1 MQLVHTRS
9 PLLEE
14 THYYPLSREFGM
26 TMAGI
31 SHKAAGELKNRFKY
45 NSKEEQREEFS
56 NGSGLE
62 TYDYGLRM
70 YDKQTGRWFQID
82 PKVEK
87 YADLSP
93 YNYVLNNP
101 ITYIDPDGADARVG
115 IDSAN
120 RTITLSSTIYVR
132 GYNAKQQVG
141 KYNEFLEKNK
151 DLLSGKFTDEN
162 GMEWSI
168 SLNMTF
174 VEGTEEDETRTRD
187 NPNGDNMLILKRDGS
202 RANAESIDGKQPRS
216 KIVREDPDNIMSRI
230 IGRYDGAGR
239 MAIIRFQNGAGD
251 FAEGGTAFHEVLHL
265 FGLSDRYATENGRW
279 AGVHSGY
286 AGDIMAVPSGYKGR
300 YTMNKTHWNS
310 WGDYVTKNGLKSGDI
325 INVVVDKDPITQNL
339 RQP

>member
-1 MQLVHTRS
+1 
-9 PLLEE
+9 
-14 THYYPLSREFGM
+14 
-26 TMAGI
+26 
-31 SHKAAGELKNRFKY
+31 
-45 NSKEEQREEFS
+45 
-56 NGSGLE
+56 
-62 TYDYGLRM
+62 YGLRM

-174 VEGTEEDETRTRD
+174 VEGTEEDETRIRD
-187 NPNGDNMLILKRDGS
+187 NPNGDNMLILYKDGS
-202 RANAESIDGKQPRS
+202 YANAANIDGKQPPAKFIR
-216 KIVREDPDNIMSRI
+216 KEPNNIMSKV
-230 IGRYDGAGR
+230 IGRYAGTSR
-239 MAIIRFQNGAGD
+239 MAELAFSNGKGELSD
-251 FAEGGTAFHEVLHL
+251 GNTAFHEVLHL
-265 FGLSDRYATENGRW
+265 FGLSDRYSMENRKYLS
-279 AGVHSGY
+279 AHTGY
-286 AGDIMAVPSGYKGR
+286 SGDIMAMPAGYRGR
-300 YTMNKTHWNS
+300 YTMNKTHWYS